1 LPGGIG
7 GRITN
12 WFADKSPPGT
22 LPSGVAVVDG
32 ADSATVPGSA
42 VMVNVPIRPKGY
54 VYHVVLDLL
63 FG

>member
-12 WFADKSPPGT
+12 WFADKSPPAP

-32 ADSATVPGSA
+32 ADSATIPGSA
-42 VMVNVPIRPKGY
+42 VTVNVPVQPKG
-54 VYHVVLDLL
+54 HV
-63 FG
+63 